1 MFKDFKKFLMRGNV
15 VDLAVGVVVGAAFTA
30 VVNGFVAAF
39 ITPLLSIFLGKA
51 DFSKVAFYLGKTTFP
66 IGLFITP
73 LISFII
79 VASVIFFFVIAPIN
93 KIMAAAAR
101 KEAKQEAEEIK
112 TDAAILEE
120 LKKINRNLAKK
131 KSVT

>member
-15 VDLAVGVVVGAAFTA
+15 MDLAVGIVVGAAFTA

-51 DFSKVAFYLGKTTFP
+51 DFSKVAFAIGKTTFP
-66 IGLFITP
+66 VGLFIAP
-73 LISFII
+73 VISFLII
-79 VASVIFFFVIAPIN
+79 ATVIFFFLVAPIN

-101 KEAKQEAEEIK
+101 KEARQEAEEHK
-112 TDAAILEE
+112 TDEAMLEE
-120 LKKINRNLAKK
+120 LKKINRNLAKQN
-131 KSVT
+131 KST